1 MFSGE
6 RKTDAGEGHS
16 IDTLIG
22 ENTTV
27 KGDVRFRGGLH
38 VDGRIDGGV
47 ATADGQ
53 EGELTLS
60 ERGSIKG
67 EVKVPVV
74 VINGRV
80 EGDIVSS
87 KRVELNPQARV
98 SGNIRYRKI
107 HMHLGSEVIG
117 QLICE
122 SEEAGISPVKRL
134 TDSKNASVS

>member
-6 RKTDAGEGHS
+6 GKAHAGEGES

-22 ENTTV
+22 EHTTV

-38 VDGRIDGGV
+38 VDGHIDGSV

-74 VINGRV
+74 VINGKV
-80 EGDIVSS
+80 EGDILSS
-87 KRVELNPQARV
+87 KRVELNTQARV
-98 SGNIRYRKI
+98 NGNIRYRKI
-107 HMHLGSEVIG
+107 HMHLGSEVNG

-122 SEEAGISPVKRL
+122 PETASISPVKSV
-134 TDSKNASVS
+134 TDSKSVSG